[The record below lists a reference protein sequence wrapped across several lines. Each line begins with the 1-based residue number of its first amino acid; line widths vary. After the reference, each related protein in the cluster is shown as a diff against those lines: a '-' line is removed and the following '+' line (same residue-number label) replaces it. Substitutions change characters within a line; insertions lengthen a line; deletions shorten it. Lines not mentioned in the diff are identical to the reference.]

1 MGVSCIHKIPK
12 APDAA
17 MSTKLARAKD
27 FSVQAHAHTRAL
39 LTLREWIVSGALRG
53 GERIAEMP
61 LVERLGVSRTPV
73 RAALQR
79 LELEGLLH
87 ALPAGGYV
95 VRQFTYQD
103 MADTIEM
110 RGLLEGLGAR
120 WSAERGAPLDKLSQA
135 KSCLSDLDAVFDLGQ
150 ASELDLSAYAEL
162 NARFHR
168 LVMEMSNSSALQQEY
183 ERTLALPFASPS
195 ALVLNQDARH
205 RTHTRFLV
213 AQDQHWQ
220 VLDAIER
227 RQGARAEALMREHA
241 GLAQR
246 NLKDSMNDSG
256 VSTADGEAVVKW
268 LRPPVAIQT

>member
-1 MGVSCIHKIPK
+1 MNAKTVRS
-12 APDAA
+12 
-17 MSTKLARAKD
+17 KD
-27 FSVQAHAHTRAL
+27 FSGQAHAQTKAL

-53 GERIAEMP
+53 GERIAELP

-79 LELEGLLH
+79 LEQEGLLQ
-87 ALPAGGYV
+87 ALAGGGYV
-95 VRQFTYQD
+95 VRQFTTQD

-120 WSAERGAPLDKLSQA
+120 WAAERGAAVDTLANA
-135 KSCLSDLDAVFDLGQ
+135 KICLNDLDALFAISHPKG
-150 ASELDLSAYAEL
+150 LDLSAYAEL
-162 NARFHR
+162 NARFHW
-168 LVMEMSNSSALQQEY
+168 LLMEMSGSSALQQEY

-195 ALVLNQDARH
+195 ALVLNQDAQS

-241 GLAQR
+241 GIAQR
-246 NLKDSMNDSG
+246 NLKDSINDSG
-256 VSTADGEAVVKW
+256 VTTADGQAVVQW
-268 LRPPVAIQT
+268 LRPPSSLSL